1 MTLSF
6 AGPYA
11 LVGKGLQET
20 YIMHE
25 LTDPPQP
32 GPEQQALA
40 LCQIDGKVASFK
52 IMVKVDRCNEPVCNA
67 ARSVPAVHC
76 MVLVQARVCHALSFT
91 VDTSKA

>member
-1 MTLSF
+1 M
-6 AGPYA
+6 
-11 LVGKGLQET
+11 GKGLPET

-52 IMVKVDRCNEPVCNA
+52 IMVKG
-67 ARSVPAVHC
+67 
-76 MVLVQARVCHALSFT
+76 T
-91 VDTSKA
+91 TDTSPFEQMLAVSMLRTLPPKGSAVDIVTAKTQHMTLQHAPR

>member
-1 MTLSF
+1 MMHF
-6 AGPYA
+6 VMHAYAIAGPYA

-52 IMVKVDRCNEPVCNA
+52 IMVKVDTFQYSCV
-67 ARSVPAVHC
+67 
-76 MVLVQARVCHALSFT
+76 
-91 VDTSKA
+91 

>member
-1 MTLSF
+1 MLDDRAL

-52 IMVKVDRCNEPVCNA
+52 IMVQGESSQCLC
-67 ARSVPAVHC
+67 
-76 MVLVQARVCHALSFT
+76 L
-91 VDTSKA
+91 